1 MLTARFSKTS
11 TAESSVYFLS
21 KEVIF
26 LETITTAISN
36 AVTCVGTAFSAMI
49 DNPVIAIFVGCSLV
63 GAAVTVF
70 ARMKRAAR

>member
-1 MLTARFSKTS
+1 M
-11 TAESSVYFLS
+11 
-21 KEVIF
+21 
-26 LETITTAISN
+26 ETITTAISN